1 MNGKKCQKRMV
12 LPSRYVSSARHLR
25 GQTLPSVH
33 AMFSGEDA
41 ACETGTMER
50 WNDGTENISRESMPN
65 SADKKPPTG

>member
-1 MNGKKCQKRMV
+1 
-12 LPSRYVSSARHLR
+12 
-25 GQTLPSVH
+25 
-33 AMFSGEDA
+33 MFSGEDA